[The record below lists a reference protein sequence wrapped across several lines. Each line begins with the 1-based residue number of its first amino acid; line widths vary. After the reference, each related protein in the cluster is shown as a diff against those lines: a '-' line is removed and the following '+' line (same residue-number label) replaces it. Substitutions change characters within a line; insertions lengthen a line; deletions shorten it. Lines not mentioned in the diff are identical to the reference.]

1 MTAIRPIEEP
11 RQSAGDPHRVLLPGA
26 AEMSLEEPLAH
37 FAAHGWARLGRVA
50 SEEALVAMR
59 ERADDLML
67 GRVAYEGMF
76 FQHDTAT
83 GRYDDLTY
91 GRGYEGPSLN
101 YRKIEKLEKDPVF
114 SAWINNPLFE
124 RVARARISGDVVIYR
139 ALLMNKS
146 TTGGSNLP
154 WHQDGGKFWGLD
166 RDPELQVWT
175 ALDDAPEEAGCVE
188 VVGGT
193 HAAGLATPL
202 GGVVPEEIARAKDAD
217 ARAISLPAVAGEVLL
232 LHNYV
237 WHRSGVNRTGK
248 PRRAI
253 TTSYM
258 TAATRCLRRKREP
271 RVFVRVFA

>member
-1 MTAIRPIEEP
+1 MTAILEL
-11 RQSAGDPHRVLLPGA
+11 LLPGA
-26 AEMSLEEPLAH
+26 ADKDIEEPLAH
-37 FAAHGWARLGRVA
+37 FAAHGWARLGPVA
-50 SEEALVAMR
+50 NDDALARMR
-59 ERADDLML
+59 ERSDDIML
-67 GRVAYEGMF
+67 GKVAYDGMF
-76 FQHDTAT
+76 FQRDTET

-101 YRKIEKLEKDPVF
+101 YRKIEKLEKDALF

-124 RVARARISGDVVIYR
+124 RVARARIAGDIVIYR

-146 TTGGSNLP
+146 TAGGSDLP

-166 RDPELQVWT
+166 RDPELQIWT
-175 ALDDAPEEAGCVE
+175 ARDDAPEDAGCVE

-193 HAAGLATPL
+193 HVAGLATPL
-202 GGVVPEEIARAKDAD
+202 GGVIPDEIARAKDAD
-217 ARAISLPAVAGEVLL
+217 ARAMAVPAAAGEVLL

-237 WHRSGVNRTGK
+237 WHRSGLNKTGK

-258 TAATRCLRRKREP
+258 TAATRCLRRKRAP
-271 RVFVRVFA
+271 RVFVRVFG